1 MEQKIRDALANL
13 DVENDDH
20 WTAEGMPRLDVVK
33 DAVGTAVSRA
43 DITAAAKGFT
53 RKTPNLDVEKA
64 ENTGSGESADE
75 TATSEETETTTP
87 PAAPEEQ
94 DEEETELGEEDE
106 VEAELK
112 AAQDALYKAQDRL
125 RVAQAAMDAV
135 VDAKVKAGAQQ
146 TTSHDIK
153 AYQKSQQEQ
162 RERLARRRQ
171 HAAAAMAAAETQY

>member
-1 MEQKIRDALANL
+1 MKQKIRDALANL
-13 DVENDDH
+13 DVENDDQ

-33 DAVGTAVSRA
+33 EVVGTAVSRA
-43 DITAAAKGFT
+43 DITAAAKSFT
-53 RKTPNLDVEKA
+53 RKTPNLDVEEA
-64 ENTGSGESADE
+64 EQTGSGESADE
-75 TATSEETETTTP
+75 AAASEETETAMSP
-87 PAAPEEQ
+87 
-94 DEEETELGEEDE
+94 GEEDE

-125 RVAQAAMDAV
+125 RAAQAAMDAV

>member
-53 RKTPNLDVEKA
+53 RKTPNLEVEKA
-64 ENTGSGESADE
+64 ESTGSGESADE
-75 TATSEETETTTP
+75 EAATSEETENTTP
-87 PAAPEEQ
+87 PAEPEGEV
-94 DEEETELGEEDE
+94 ELGGEDE

-112 AAQDALYKAQDRL
+112 AAQDAVYKANDRL
-125 RVAQAAMDAV
+125 RKAQAAMDAV
-135 VDAKVKAGAQQ
+135 IDAKVKQGAQR

-153 AYQKSQQEQ
+153 AYQQSQNEQ
-162 RERLARRRQ
+162 RQALARRRQ
-171 HAAAAMAAAETQY
+171 RAAAAMAAAEDNY